1 MSDFGLEVSERQ
13 GVAVMSVTG
22 SVDLTTAP
30 ELRERLLALIAEGH
44 TCIVADLSQ
53 TDFLDSTGLG
63 ALVGALKRLRS
74 KDGEIRLVCAEG
86 QVRKVFAITRLDQVF
101 SMHQTLEGAL
111 G

>member
-1 MSDFGLEVSERQ
+1 VTDFSLAVSERP
-13 GVAVMSVTG
+13 GVTVLQVKG

-30 ELRERLLALIAEGH
+30 ALRERLVELMANGNL
-44 TCIVADLSQ
+44 CIVADLLE

-74 KDGEIRLVCAEG
+74 RDGEMRLVCKDG
-86 QVRKVFAITRLDQVF
+86 HVRKVFTITKLDRVF
-101 SMHQTLEGAL
+101 PIYATLDEAL